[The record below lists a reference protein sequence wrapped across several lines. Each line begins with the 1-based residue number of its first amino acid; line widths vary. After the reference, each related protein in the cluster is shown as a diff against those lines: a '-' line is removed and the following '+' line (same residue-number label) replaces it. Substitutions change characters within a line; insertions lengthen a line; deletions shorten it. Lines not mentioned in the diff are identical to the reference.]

1 MSNKLFFLS
10 SHRGM
15 ELPFESNNKAEVQ
28 TDFTYHTRHIGEDD
42 NIQVPGYNNMY
53 EKYPYPSNMLQW

>member
-1 MSNKLFFLS
+1 
-10 SHRGM
+10 M
-15 ELPFESNNKAEVQ
+15 ELPFQSNNNAEVQ

-53 EKYPYPSNMLQW
+53 EKNPYPSNMLQW